1 MNRFSAMIKT
11 LRKHFFLTLDLIFVF
26 KPFFINFKTFMLDTF
41 LYDTDKYILTENL
54 IEKRMLVHSKLV
66 HLDTKK

>member
-1 MNRFSAMIKT
+1 
-11 LRKHFFLTLDLIFVF
+11 
-26 KPFFINFKTFMLDTF
+26 MLDTF